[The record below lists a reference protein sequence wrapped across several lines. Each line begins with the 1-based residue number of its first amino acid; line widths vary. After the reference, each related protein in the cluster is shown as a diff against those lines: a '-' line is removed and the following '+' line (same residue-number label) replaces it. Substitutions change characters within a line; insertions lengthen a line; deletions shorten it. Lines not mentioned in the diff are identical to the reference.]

1 MFENEQNNEQN
12 FEKKYISNVTK
23 KEEKKQTP
31 KGLIVKYYKEK
42 EELLAEKKKR
52 KEAKSKIPTLD
63 MLSADQTDLYDYLR
77 GFRREIAFKENVA
90 PFIVFNNTSLIDM
103 CLKLPQTLAEFRNI
117 YGVGE
122 YKQKKYGEMFIQK
135 IEEYYGIDS

>member
-1 MFENEQNNEQN
+1 MRKETKQNGSIIKYYR
-12 FEKKYISNVTK
+12 EKNP
-23 KEEKKQTP
+23 EK
-31 KGLIVKYYKEK
+31 GIIMKYYKEK
-42 EELLAEKKKR
+42 DELYPNKKKM
-52 KEAKSKIPTLD
+52 KKYIPTID
-63 MLSADQTDLYDYLR
+63 MLSEDQTDLYDYLR

-122 YKQKKYGEMFIQK
+122 YKQKKYGEIFIQK
-135 IEEYYGIDS
+135 IEEYYSV